1 MDALSASPWASKSM
15 PILTNDLSEPPV
27 PRRSAKEC
35 VAPPK
40 PDARWI
46 EMMASTQVDPKL
58 VFAWQAAHSL
68 ARNSPAPVHDRGGF
82 RVDTHSEKEVKRWVF
97 PRLCDG
103 LRDVARDISIPRH
116 FLKLC
121 GSNEALRGALP
132 ARWEIQPENYFMEAA
147 ATVREASSLPG
158 GYRMELHQA
167 GPVTQVH
174 IVAPNGDLAASG
186 TAAET
191 ADAFVYDR
199 IETAPDHRRKGL
211 GIAVMSALGSARKS
225 SIGPELLVATEDG
238 RSLYARL
245 GWMVIAPFA
254 TATIPDMDF

>member
-1 MDALSASPWASKSM
+1 M
-15 PILTNDLSEPPV
+15 
-27 PRRSAKEC
+27 PRRIIREC
-35 VAPPK
+35 VASPEQ
-40 PDARWI
+40 DATWI
-46 EMMASTQVDPKL
+46 EMIPSAQVDPKL

-68 ARNSPAPVHDRGGF
+68 ARNSPPPVHDRGGF

-97 PRLCDG
+97 PKLCDG
-103 LRDVARDISIPRH
+103 LREVARDISIPRH
-116 FLKLC
+116 YLKLC
-121 GSNEALRGALP
+121 GTNEELRGALP

-147 ATVREASSLPG
+147 ATVRETGSLPD

-167 GPVTQVH
+167 GPVTRVH

-199 IETAPDHRRKGL
+199 IETAADHRRKGL

-225 SIGPELLVATEDG
+225 STGPQLLVATDDG
-238 RSLYARL
+238 RGLYARL
-245 GWMVIAPFA
+245 GWMVVAPFA
-254 TATIPDMDF
+254 AATIPDMDF